1 MKIAIGCD
9 HGGYPL
15 KETVIKVLEDQ
26 KHTILDC
33 GTDSTQSVDFPDF
46 AYVAA
51 QKVANHEADRA
62 ILICGSGVGMCIA
75 ANKVKG
81 ICACVC
87 HDAYSARQAVE
98 HDNLNVLCL
107 GARIIGPALAEE
119 LVKQF
124 LGATFMTGTRH
135 EARLQKV
142 IAFENAHFK

>member
-81 ICACVC
+81 IYACVC

-107 GARIIGPALAEE
+107 GARISGPALAEE